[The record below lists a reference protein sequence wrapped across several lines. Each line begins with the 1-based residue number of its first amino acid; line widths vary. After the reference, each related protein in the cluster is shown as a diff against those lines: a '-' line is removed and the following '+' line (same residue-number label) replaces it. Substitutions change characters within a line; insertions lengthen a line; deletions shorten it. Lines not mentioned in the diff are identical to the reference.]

1 MDAEVPCVVSKR
13 RTEFILVNVS
23 CLQRYLNFSP
33 KRLCS
38 NSAAPAFLVPLLE
51 LGGRGGW
58 WFLCQDA
65 ARIPFAGIE
74 SNGVMTKEIQDLVKN
89 IYIRQ

>member
-1 MDAEVPCVVSKR
+1 MVSKR

-23 CLQRYLNFSP
+23 CLQLYLNFSP
-33 KRLCS
+33 KRCS
-38 NSAAPAFLVPLLE
+38 NSAAPAFFVPLLE
-51 LGGRGGW
+51 LGRRGGW
-58 WFLCQDA
+58 RFLCQDA

-74 SNGVMTKEIQDLVKN
+74 SNGVMTKEIY